1 MTTDGFL
8 GTRHRF
14 VSALEVGEP
23 EHRHSI
29 ELWEYKFPSGDVL
42 PYVEVIET
50 GEHGGR
56 RVVELATA
64 VHALLNLGA
73 DEIYVVGN
81 RTVVT
86 VSDR

>member
-1 MTTDGFL
+1 MTDIAFL
-8 GTRHRF
+8 GVRDRF
-14 VSALEVGEP
+14 LGVANVGAP
-23 EHRHSI
+23 EHRHSVS
-29 ELWEYKFPSGDVL
+29 LWLYRFPSGDVL

-73 DEIYVVGN
+73 DEIFAVGN
-81 RTVVT
+81 REVP
-86 VSDR
+86 R